1 MCPSS
6 NFNLVRD
13 GLELPMLVA
22 AIRQGRGTNSPNEAV
37 QNVLLAK
44 ITSFISIDIDAINA
58 DKPMQTYSFVSVELR
73 N

>member
-1 MCPSS
+1 
-6 NFNLVRD
+6 
-13 GLELPMLVA
+13 MLVA

-44 ITSFISIDIDAINA
+44 ITSFISIDVDAIKA